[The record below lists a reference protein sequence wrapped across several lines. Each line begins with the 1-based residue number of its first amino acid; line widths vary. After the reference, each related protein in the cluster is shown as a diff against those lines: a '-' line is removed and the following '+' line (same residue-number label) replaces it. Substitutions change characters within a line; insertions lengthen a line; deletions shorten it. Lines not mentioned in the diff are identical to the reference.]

1 MTEVFDAIVMYQRP
15 HKEHD
20 LMVKMLTRE
29 HGKRMF
35 YIRHG
40 KSKRYAYAADVL
52 PFTIGQYEG
61 TINATGLSFMND
73 VKQSHVARVFLEDVN
88 KSAYMTYIM
97 GLVDA
102 AFVDNQP
109 LTNWYDEVA
118 LAIEKMETGLSPM
131 ALANYFEL
139 KLLPA
144 FGVHVDW
151 ERCVICEGT
160 TPQMDFSMT
169 LGGLLCAKHFGQDEH
184 RMHIAPKALY
194 ILKQFSQVHLKQ
206 MHSLSVKTMT
216 LQEMSRV
223 LDAIYD
229 DQVGV
234 QLKAKSFIKQ
244 LQSWDQR
251 LQSRTPTSET
261 TDKDDSSGHA

>member
-20 LMVKMLTRE
+20 LMVKMLTKT

-40 KSKRYAYAADVL
+40 KSKRYAYAADVQ
-52 PFTIGQYEG
+52 PFTIGRYEG
-61 TINATGLSFMND
+61 TINVSGLSFMND
-73 VKQSHVARVFLEDVN
+73 VKQSHVSRVFLEDVN
-88 KSAYMTYIM
+88 RSAYMTYIM

-109 LTNWYDEVA
+109 LMQWFDELT
-118 LAIEKMETGLSPM
+118 LAIEKMQADFSPL
-131 ALANYFEL
+131 ALAHYFEL

-151 ERCVICEGT
+151 EHCVVCEET
-160 TPQMDFSMT
+160 TPDMDFSMR

-184 RMHIAPKALY
+184 RMQVTPKALY
-194 ILKQFSQVHLKQ
+194 ILKQFHQVHLKQ
-206 MHSLSVKTMT
+206 IHSLSIKSST
-216 LQEMSRV
+216 LQDMGRV

-229 DQVGV
+229 DQVGL

-244 LQSWDQR
+244 LKSWDKR
-251 LQSRTPTSET
+251 LQPQQI
-261 TDKDDSSGHA
+261 DSDATK

>member
-1 MTEVFDAIVMYQRP
+1 MAEVFDAIVMYQRP

-20 LMVKMLTRE
+20 LMVKMLTKT

-52 PFTIGQYEG
+52 PFTVGQYEG
-61 TINATGLSFMND
+61 SINKTGLSFMND
-73 VKQSHVARVFLEDVN
+73 VKQSRVSRVFLEDVH

-109 LTNWYDEVA
+109 LNSWFEEVA
-118 LAIEKMETGLSPM
+118 LAIEKMESDFSPL
-131 ALANYFEL
+131 ALADYFEL

-151 ERCVICEGT
+151 EHCVICEET

-169 LGGLLCAKHFGQDEH
+169 LGGILCEKHFGHDEH
-184 RMHIAPKALY
+184 RMQLAPKALY
-194 ILKQFSQVHLKQ
+194 ILKQFSQVQLKQ
-206 MHSLSVKTMT
+206 MHSLSIKATT

-251 LQSRTPTSET
+251 LQARNPN
-261 TDKDDSSGHA
+261 TDN

>member
-1 MTEVFDAIVMYQRP
+1 MSEVFDAIVMYQRP

-20 LMVKMLTRE
+20 LMVKMLTKT

-40 KSKRYAYAADVL
+40 KSKRYAYAADVQ
-52 PFTIGQYEG
+52 PFTVGQYEG
-61 TINATGLSFMND
+61 AINKSGLSFMND
-73 VKQSHVARVFLEDVN
+73 VKQSHISRVFLEDVN
-88 KSAYMTYIM
+88 RSAYMTYIM

-109 LTNWYDEVA
+109 LNDWYDEVA
-118 LAIEKMETGLSPM
+118 LAIEKIEAGFSPA
-131 ALANYFEL
+131 ALAHYFEL

-144 FGVHVDW
+144 FGVHIDW
-151 ERCVICEGT
+151 LQCVICEEN
-160 TPQMDFSMT
+160 TPRMDFST
-169 LGGLLCAKHFGQDEH
+169 KLGGVLCEKHFGQDEH
-184 RMHIAPKALY
+184 RMHVAPKAMY
-194 ILKQFSQVHLKQ
+194 ILAQFSQIKLKQ
-206 MHSLSVKTMT
+206 LNSLQVKSETS
-216 LQEMSRV
+216 QEMAKV

-244 LQSWDQR
+244 LQSWDAR
-251 LQSRTPTSET
+251 LQSRQANPEI
-261 TDKDDSSGHA
+261 DN